1 MFSGAVHR
9 QGYPEY
15 RWSVL
20 TLLNFYLGFFKNPVY
35 CKHNTKI
42 LRKLLSKKFFKLNK
56 TILNPPV
63 SQDEDI
69 QYECVVTCKVRRRG
83 EDDMSTLVPHPL
95 PPGRDDLTE
104 QEINHLMSVIANM
117 ESVKGVGGRE
127 EEKQSPPPTDD
138 ELREFIDYVGM
149 GVVNQDRVDYE
160 EQRQDEGQPEPP
172 KRSKQA
178 NQYFWRRHYLSI
190 IQEEEEHADQSQG
203 SSRANSRPASTYEN
217 NMFRMPR
224 ILSISPLCT
233 VEQRGREE
241 KRDSRESWE
250 SEMSVESL
258 TSINSILS
266 EEGSITSSG
275 SFQSDTCQEKSNSRD
290 TEGGR
295 RAYESLSC
303 LLDSV
308 PPPSNTPDSMVIDPS
323 ISKPCLSEINPVSR
337 IRTGM
342 GSRFKQQLQEIEE
355 RKLNE
360 GKRELNKTRTQVYTP
375 TRSDPTQQPLNNS
388 SLTSQGTIEVIFF

>member
-1 MFSGAVHR
+1 M
-9 QGYPEY
+9 
-15 RWSVL
+15 
-20 TLLNFYLGFFKNPVY
+20 LNL
-35 CKHNTKI
+35 
-42 LRKLLSKKFFKLNK
+42 KFR
-56 TILNPPV
+56 V

-69 QYECVVTCKVRRRG
+69 EYECVVTCKVRRRG
-83 EDDMSTLVPHPL
+83 EDDMASFVPPPL
-95 PPGRDDLTE
+95 PPGREDLSE
-104 QEINHLMSVIANM
+104 LEMNHLMSVIANM
-117 ESVKGVGGRE
+117 ESVKGLGCRE
-127 EEKQSPPPTDD
+127 EGKQSPPPTDE
-138 ELREFIDYVGM
+138 ELQEFIDYVGM
-149 GVVNQDRVDYE
+149 GVINQDRVDYE
-160 EQRQDEGQPEPP
+160 ERRQDEGQPEPP

-217 NMFRMPR
+217 NMFRIPR
-224 ILSISPLCT
+224 ILTISPLCT
-233 VEQRGREE
+233 VDQRSREE

-250 SEMSVESL
+250 SEMSVDSI

-275 SFQSDTCQEKSNSRD
+275 SFHSDTCQEKSNSRD

-308 PPPSNTPDSMVIDPS
+308 PPPSNTPDSLVIDTS
-323 ISKPCLSEINPVSR
+323 LVKINSSDISPVSR

-355 RKLNE
+355 MKRNE
-360 GKRELNKTRTQVYTP
+360 GKREINKTRTQVYAP
-375 TRSDPTQQPLNNS
+375 TQPDPDPTQQSLNNCLKS
-388 SLTSQGTIEVIFF
+388 TPAKTEVNFYIKL